1 MRYNAVGTRTNISN
15 VRLTLYDYR
24 FLRMWIIVILLFG
37 VTSITATIAY
47 SSVSS
52 SFLSEQLLDKFKDM
66 AGDSFNP
73 FLLSMKIFIN
83 NTIVTLVS
91 ALLSITIIL
100 PLFIIAVNGI
110 AVGFISS
117 YAMYN
122 TENTLF
128 HSPYMVFYSLITH
141 GSIEVPALSLVAAA
155 VLFAGR
161 NVNVIIKNVTQ
172 VIPVSIVMLLVAAVV
187 ESTLTIALI
196 LALSLIRLL
205 I

>member
-1 MRYNAVGTRTNISN
+1 MRYSTVNELINISKAK
-15 VRLTLYDYR
+15 LMLYDYK
-24 FLRMWIIVILLFG
+24 FLRMWIIVILLFSATG
-37 VTSITATIAY
+37 IIATITY
-47 SSVSS
+47 SILRNSL
-52 SFLSEQLLDKFKDM
+52 FSEQLLDKFKDM
-66 AGDSFNP
+66 ASDSFNP

-83 NTIVTLVS
+83 NTLVTLVS

-100 PLFIIAVNGI
+100 PLFIIAINGI

-122 TENTLF
+122 TENTIF

-141 GSIEVPALSLVAAA
+141 GSIEVPALSLVAAT

-161 NVNVIIKNVTQ
+161 NINAIVKNVTSI
-172 VIPVSIVMLLVAAVV
+172 IPVSIVMLLVAAVV
-187 ESTLTIALI
+187 ESTLTIALV
-196 LALSLIRLL
+196 LALSFIRLL

>member
-1 MRYNAVGTRTNISN
+1 MNAKSNTGNARLILYNH
-15 VRLTLYDYR
+15 R
-24 FLRMWIIVILLFG
+24 FFRMWIIVVLLFSATG
-37 VTSITATIAY
+37 IIATIAY
-47 SSVSS
+47 SSLLNSL
-52 SFLSEQLLDKFKDM
+52 FSEQLLDKFEDM

-83 NTIVTLVS
+83 NTLVTLVS
-91 ALLSITIIL
+91 ALLSVTVIL
-100 PLFIIAVNGI
+100 PLFIIAINGI

-117 YAMYN
+117 YAIYN
-122 TENTLF
+122 TDNTLF
-128 HSPYMVFYSLITH
+128 QSPYMIFYSLITH

-161 NVNVIIKNVTQ
+161 SVNAIIKNVIS

-196 LALSLIRLL
+196 LGLSLIRLL